1 MSSRYGNT
9 VKKLQEQRKRYQDE
23 WSTYYWNEFVLK
35 NPDKPWAW
43 YGLSFNPN
51 ITWEFVEANPDKP
64 WDWYELSG
72 NPNITW
78 DIVEANPDKPWN
90 WYGLSSNPNITMEIV
105 EANLDKPWD
114 WYRLSSNHFKKSK
127 EIFMEKKMREHI
139 AAFKIQN
146 LLEKSKLR
154 HSIV

>member
-9 VKKLQEQRKRYQDE
+9 AKKLQEQRKRYQDE
-23 WSTYYWNEFVLK
+23 WSKYYWNEFVLK
-35 NPDKPWAW
+35 NPDKHWDW
-43 YGLSFNPN
+43 GWLSRNPN
-51 ITWEFVEANPDKP
+51 ITWEIVEANPDKP
-64 WDWYELSG
+64 WDWNGLSI
-72 NPNITW
+72 NPNFSW
-78 DIVEANPDKPWN
+78 DIVNANPDKPWN
-90 WYGLSSNPNITMEIV
+90 WNGLSSNQ
-105 EANLDKPWD
+105 
-114 WYRLSSNHFKKSK
+114 FKKSK